1 MSTQAFSG
9 KPAKV
14 VLAVKMLYFVV
25 GVGVLRTVYMVV
37 RHLEVRSPDFLIMT
51 KFVSYALS
59 LYLIYLV
66 GKGKNWAR
74 WLLVMILVVSIPLT
88 ILPYF
93 ESITHNP
100 VGSALGIAQLILYV
114 TGLVLLFH
122 PSSQPWFGGKKVE

>member
-1 MSTQAFSG
+1 VSTQALSG
-9 KPAKV
+9 RPAKV

-25 GVGVLRTVYMVV
+25 GVGVLRTAFMVV

-51 KFVSYALS
+51 KFFSYALS

-66 GKGKNWAR
+66 GKGKNLAR
-74 WLLVMILVVSIPLT
+74 WLLVMIFVVSIPLT

-100 VGSALGIAQLILYV
+100 VGSALGIAQLVMYV
-114 TGLVLLFH
+114 IGLVLLFH
-122 PSSQPWFGGKKVE
+122 SSSRPWFEVKS

>member
-1 MSTQAFSG
+1 VSTQALSG
-9 KPAKV
+9 RPAKV

-25 GVGVLRTVYMVV
+25 GVGVLRTAFMVV

-51 KFVSYALS
+51 KFFTYALS

-74 WLLVMILVVSIPLT
+74 WLLVMIFFVSIPLT

-100 VGSALGIAQLILYV
+100 VGSALGLAQLVMYV
-114 TGLVLLFH
+114 IGLVLLFH
-122 PSSQPWFGGKKVE
+122 SSSRPWFDGKKVD

>member
-1 MSTQAFSG
+1 VSTQALSG
-9 KPAKV
+9 RPAKV

-25 GVGVLRTVYMVV
+25 GVGVLRTAFMVV

-51 KFVSYALS
+51 KFFTYALS

-66 GKGKNWAR
+66 GKGKNLAR
-74 WLLVMILVVSIPLT
+74 WLLVMIFVVSIPLT

-100 VGSALGIAQLILYV
+100 VGSALGIAQLVMYV
-114 TGLVLLFH
+114 IGLVLLFH
-122 PSSQPWFGGKKVE
+122 SSSRPWFEVKS

>member
-1 MSTQAFSG
+1 MSTQALSG
-9 KPAKV
+9 RPAKV

-25 GVGVLRTVYMVV
+25 GVGVVRTAFMVV

-51 KFVSYALS
+51 KFFSYALS

-74 WLLVMILVVSIPLT
+74 WLLVMIFVVSVPLT

-100 VGSALGIAQLILYV
+100 VGSALGIAQLVMYV
-114 TGLVLLFH
+114 IGLVLLFH
-122 PSSQPWFGGKKVE
+122 SSSRPWFDGKKFD

>member
-1 MSTQAFSG
+1 MSTQALSG

-25 GVGVLRTVYMVV
+25 GVGVLRTAYMVV

-51 KFVSYALS
+51 KFFTYAFS

-74 WLLVMILVVSIPLT
+74 WLLMMILVVFIPLT

-100 VGSALGIAQLILYV
+100 VGSALGITQSVVYV
-114 TGLVLLFH
+114 IGLVLLFH
-122 PSSQPWFGGKKVE
+122 RSSQPWFDGKKVD